1 MMDMISIPK
10 IKWRYLEK
18 EKWQVQSCDGMSV
31 NARIL
36 GIQNQCC
43 SSQQVQIK
51 LEGDSCGRA
60 VFWSSISDNLLL
72 SWLPTVYA
80 ADITVQTSKL
90 IQQFTSCLLIPCV
103 LSMMQKSVQL
113 FNICSEKLDLLCL
126 CQLFCLQLKYVAVN
140 NITDIVHY

>member
-1 MMDMISIPK
+1 MDTISIPK

-18 EKWQVQSCDGMSV
+18 EKWQVQSCECQC
-31 NARIL
+31 
-36 GIQNQCC
+36 QNSWNLEPVCC
-43 SSQQVQIK
+43 SRQVQIK